1 MSSSNAHSR
10 FFLYS
15 LIGIVVVTIAYVLV
29 YQFQPLPG
37 SWNDTILNFSYSV
50 AAGLGALAAT
60 LVWKQFQPGEMPR
73 RVWGFFALG
82 LWGWTLGETLWA
94 IFAVTM
100 DEVPDLSLADL
111 PWVGAYVFF
120 AISFFLQFRLIY
132 GVRRAAERKLLIL
145 GLCVSV
151 LGALL
156 GTLLMR
162 GLGGETEQ
170 TWLETYVAV
179 FYPLADLVLVIA
191 AVKLWRV
198 FGRGMWGRAWIGLL
212 VMAIADLLYSFLTFS
227 GLYAQS
233 ASDGNPLSLLA
244 DTLYFD
250 SYLLLAVACYAQYLL
265 LRHGPPA
272 TAAEIE

>member
-1 MSSSNAHSR
+1 MSSSHATSR

-15 LIGIVVVTIAYVLV
+15 LIGIVIVTIVYVLV
-29 YQFQPLPG
+29 YQFLPLPG
-37 SWNDTILNFSYSV
+37 SWNDMILNFSYSV

-60 LVWKQFQPGEMPR
+60 LTWKQFQPGEMPR

-94 IFAVTM
+94 IFAMTM
-100 DEVPDLSLADL
+100 EEVPDLTVADV
-111 PWVGAYVFF
+111 PWVGAYTFF
-120 AISFFLQFRLIY
+120 AISFLLQFRLIY
-132 GVRRAAERKLLIL
+132 GGRRDAERKWLALGVGGSLLA
-145 GLCVSV
+145 
-151 LGALL
+151 ALA

-170 TWLETYVAV
+170 TWLETYVAI
-179 FYPLADLVLVIA
+179 FYPLADLVLVMA
-191 AVKLWRV
+191 AIKLWRV

-212 VMAIADLLYSFLTFS
+212 VMAISDLLYSFLTFS

-233 ASDGNPLSLLA
+233 ASDGNPLSLVA

-272 TAAEIE
+272 AATEIE